1 MSSFDSINYHTSSKF
16 KRETSVSVSDLQL
29 NSAVDSIKRL
39 ELAHDGIPITMNV
52 PLTHVTEAPSQT
64 ILTIMSNAR
73 DDFNAKYEL
82 MREIGRGGFSTVFQ
96 CRERMNTNNV
106 YAVKIIDLRP
116 LRLRERFNPQR
127 LRREVDIMK
136 RLNHTNIVKFIEV
149 FETADSLMMVMEY
162 CPGEELF
169 DVILARKYF
178 TEEDAKPIFAQI
190 AKALYYLHSLN
201 IIHRDIKPENV
212 LILHDLDPINN
223 LPVAKLLDFG
233 LSKNAG
239 AGGSA
244 AKTFVGTPCYLSP
257 EVEYTSK
264 GIGGTYGLPADCWSL
279 GAVLYVMLVARF
291 PEFESDANGK
301 VVLRLPPALW
311 NDISSDAKDL
321 IRGLMNANPNARYTA
336 RGVLQHPWLGQ
347 YRVSDEEL
355 NRVTIS
361 TYDLCHGLQEEEEE
375 IMLSSPGTNDEYY
388 QTLPLV
394 LRNNP
399 NALNASQL
407 QLHPLLHLQRKIE
420 ACFKE
425 SHRTYVDNPEMGAI
439 IRKGAML
446 CREQF
451 EESTKLLIQIDETA
465 KEVLKTF
472 SDIEIAVEENEPRLA
487 TITFDLYREWVVSL
501 KEAVTRTKDANKVS
515 MNHIQS
521 ILEQSAIGLQN
532 KSFQSKIHNITDTL
546 LQLKQQ
552 NSNNKLDE
560 QKTFTQD
567 EVLDLFLNLFV
578 PPTSTNT
585 VGGTTNMSITETE
598 SFSMDSNSNV
608 HITDLSDIDTQFVN
622 DGDMQNRFNTNNAF
636 AYNNYTNQPLTIQ
649 IPDANPQTIIRT
661 AAPSSPA
668 ASHLVEALHKLH
680 EVDNILEKLTYFW
693 AQTEV
698 RLDILTKKG
707 QHVEQFIGF
716 ASKPRLLARFKE
728 RLEEYKRFWED
739 VETMSS
745 SFILGIQPSAGL
757 YTFLEENSM
766 DVDRMKR

>member
-1 MSSFDSINYHTSSKF
+1 MSSFDHANHPVASKF
-16 KRETSVSVSDLQL
+16 KRETSVSVADLQL
-29 NSAVDSIKRL
+29 NSTVDSIKRL
-39 ELAHDGIPITMNV
+39 ELTHDGVPISMNV
-52 PLTHVTEAPSQT
+52 PTPNVAEPQSQA

-73 DDFNAKYEL
+73 DDFNTKYEL
-82 MREIGRGGFSTVFQ
+82 MREIGRGGFSTVYQ
-96 CRERMNTNNV
+96 CRERSNINNV

-136 RLNHTNIVKFIEV
+136 RLNHSNIVKFIEV
-149 FETADSLMMVMEY
+149 FETPDSLMMVMEY

-178 TEEDAKPIFAQI
+178 TEEDAKPIFVQI
-190 AKALYYLHSLN
+190 TKALYYLHSLN

-212 LILHDLDPINN
+212 LILHDLDPASN

-239 AGGSA
+239 AGSA

-291 PEFESDANGK
+291 PEFEQDVNGK

-321 IRGLMNANPNARYTA
+321 IRGLMNANPNARYTT
-336 RGVLQHPWLGQ
+336 RRVLQHPWLGQ

-375 IMLSSPGTNDEYY
+375 IMLSSPGTNDEYN

-394 LRNNP
+394 LRSNTNS
-399 NALNASQL
+399 LNASQL

-472 SDIEIAVEENEPRLA
+472 SDIVIAVEENEPRLA

-501 KEAVTRTKDANKVS
+501 KEAVTRTKDANKLS

-521 ILEQSAIGLQN
+521 ILEKSAIGIQT
-532 KSFQSKIHNITDTL
+532 KSFQSKMHNITETL

-552 NSNNKLDE
+552 TSNNELGE

-578 PPTSTNT
+578 PPTSSNN
-585 VGGTTNMSITETE
+585 VGGNTNMSITETE
-598 SFSMDSNSNV
+598 SFSLDNNSNV
-608 HITDLSDIDTQFVN
+608 HITDISDIETQFVS
-622 DGDMQNRFNTNNAF
+622 DGVVQDHFNTNLGYS
-636 AYNNYTNQPLTIQ
+636 YNSYTNQPLAIQ
-649 IPDANPQTIIRT
+649 IPDANPQTMVRT

-757 YTFLEENSM
+757 YTFLDENSM